1 MSFDRDDWF
10 DFWPILAFIGVAVV
24 IVAIVIHF
32 AILDQ
37 AQWERFAAAHDCRV
51 VERMPGDTMTTVAP
65 IIGGKGG
72 VAVGVTSTPDKT
84 AYLCND
90 GVKYWR

>member
-10 DFWPILAFIGVAVV
+10 DLWPILALGGVLVG
-24 IVAIVIHF
+24 IVAAVIHF
-32 AILDQ
+32 ARIDQ
-37 AQWERFAAAHDCRV
+37 AQWERFAAAHECRV

-65 IIGGKGG
+65 IIGGNGG
-72 VAVGVTSTPDKT
+72 IAVGVTSTADKT
-84 AYLCND
+84 AYLCDD